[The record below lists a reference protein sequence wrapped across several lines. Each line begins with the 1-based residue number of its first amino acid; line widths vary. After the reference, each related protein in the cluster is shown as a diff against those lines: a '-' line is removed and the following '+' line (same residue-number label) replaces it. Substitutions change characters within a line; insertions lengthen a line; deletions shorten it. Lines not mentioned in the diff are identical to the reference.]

1 MAVSPGS
8 QSQGTDLECFT
19 SWYLLPSVVDKA
31 AMSEDYNPLIL
42 CSTGHAGDV
51 GDDQLQSRG
60 PRRSACLDLPRNLV
74 LRRLSCLNL
83 LKDLPVQGVPR
94 DRHTSTCPGTQF
106 SEGQPASTCPV
117 IQSPG
122 GCHTSACLG
131 ICILNQGW
139 LALRLQQYWV
149 G

>member
-19 SWYLLPSVVDKA
+19 SWYLLPSVVDKP

-60 PRRSACLDLPRNLV
+60 PKRSACLDLPRNLV

-83 LKDLPVQGVPR
+83 LKDLPVQGSQEIDIPR
-94 DRHTSTCPGTQF
+94 
-106 SEGQPASTCPV
+106 PA
-117 IQSPG
+117 
-122 GCHTSACLG
+122 
-131 ICILNQGW
+131 QGPSSQKAN
-139 LALRLQQYWV
+139 LPRPAQ
-149 G
+149 